1 MPTLTWITEKELER
15 EIKKK
20 QQQQQQQQQQQK
32 RDLFRW
38 KKNWKVLKR
47 R

>member
-20 QQQQQQQQQQQK
+20 QQQQQQQK

>member
-20 QQQQQQQQQQQK
+20 QQQQQQK